1 MAFSSQVFPHMGA
14 FIFGILTLATPSL
27 INIYWALVTKT
38 LWQKLVA
45 QILGCRS
52 TDETSWVGAELLDSF
67 PNSRLALSGEVAFLG
82 IPHVS
87 WGLEVPTGLFIQSLV
102 CSYLFVCL
110 FIFIFGCAGS
120 SLLHRLFSLV
130 VANGDCPP
138 VVGPRLLIV
147 VASLV
152 GEHRL

>member
-1 MAFSSQVFPHMGA
+1 MGA
-14 FIFGILTLATPSL
+14 FIFGILSLATPSL
-27 INIYWALVTKT
+27 INIYRALMTKT

-52 TDETSWVGAELLDSF
+52 TDETSWVGAEFLDSF

-82 IPHVS
+82 IPYVS
-87 WGLEVPTGLFIQSLV
+87 GGLEVPTGLFIQTLV
-102 CSYLFVCL
+102 CFIYLFVCL
-110 FIFIFGCAGS
+110 FLVFGCAGS

-130 VANGDCPP
+130 VANGDCPV
-138 VVGPRLLIV
+138 VVGHRLLIV

-152 GEHRL
+152 GDHRL